1 VTFDLRTALKFIILF
16 LIGIGVLY
24 LAFRGQDLEKIW
36 QEIKTANYFWVII
49 SAIAVLIAHVLR
61 ALRWRML
68 YQSIHYD
75 VGFWHAYHAVMIGY
89 LANLALPRFGE
100 IGRCSVIRKAAKV
113 PMFASIGTVITER
126 LFDVVMLFLTGL
138 AMLIFQY
145 DIVADFLYQTIYRN
159 LAKKLNELNYW
170 WLVGFS
176 AVILLLIV
184 ISIYFLRQ
192 KFGKKFLRIFV
203 NLRQGFGSYS
213 KLKEKGLFLTYT
225 LGIWVFYLL
234 SMYFAF
240 SSIPSTSDLHLNAAF
255 TAIVF
260 SGFAMAAPVQGGIGV
275 FHWMVAKSLVLY
287 GISFKD
293 GLAYSTII
301 HSSQFLLI
309 LVLGSLS
316 LFFILTKRDAVSILN
331 ADHTTK

>member
-36 QEIKTANYFWVII
+36 QEIKTANYFWVVI

-61 ALRWRML
+61 ALRWQML
-68 YQSIHYD
+68 YQSIHYN
-75 VGFWHAYHAVMIGY
+75 VSFWYAYHAVMIGY

-100 IGRCSVIRKAAKV
+100 IGRCSVIHKAAKV

-126 LFDVVMLFLTGL
+126 LFDVVMLFLTSL
-138 AMLIFQY
+138 AMLMFQY
-145 DIVADFLYQTIYRN
+145 DIVADFLYQAIYLN
-159 LAKKLNELNYW
+159 LAKKLSAVNYW

-176 AVILLLIV
+176 IVIFLLIATT
-184 ISIYFLRQ
+184 IYFLRQ
-192 KFGKKFLRIFV
+192 KFSKKFLRIFV
-203 NLRQGFGSYS
+203 NLLQGFGSYS
-213 KLKEKGLFLTYT
+213 KLKKKGLFLIYT
-225 LGIWVFYLL
+225 LGIWFFYLL

-240 SSIPSTSDLHLNAAF
+240 SSIQATTGLHFNAAF
-255 TAIVF
+255 TAVVF

-275 FHWMVAKSLVLY
+275 FHWMVAQSLVLY

-301 HSSQFLLI
+301 HSSQVLLI

-316 LFFILTKRDAVSILN
+316 LFFILAKKEI
-331 ADHTTK
+331 K

>member
-1 VTFDLRTALKFIILF
+1 MTFDLKTALKFIILF
-16 LIGIGVLY
+16 LIGIGVLF
-24 LAFRGQDLEKIW
+24 LAFRGQDLETIGE
-36 QEIKTANYFWVII
+36 EIKTANYFWVVI
-49 SAIAVLIAHVLR
+49 SAISVLIAHILR
-61 ALRWRML
+61 ALRWQML
-68 YQSIHYD
+68 YQSIHYK
-75 VGFWHAYHAVMIGY
+75 VSFWHAYHAVMIGY

-100 IGRCSVIRKAAKV
+100 IGRCSVVHRAAKV

-126 LFDVVMLFLTGL
+126 LFDVVMLFLTSL

-145 DIVADFLYQTIYRN
+145 DIVSGFLYQTIYLN
-159 LAKKLNELNYW
+159 LAKKLDSFNYW
-170 WLVGFS
+170 WLIVLCVVIFLLGAI
-176 AVILLLIV
+176 AV
-184 ISIYFLRQ
+184 YFLRQ
-192 KFGKKFLRIFV
+192 KFSKKFLRIFV
-203 NLRQGFGSYS
+203 NLRQGFGSYN
-213 KLKEKGLFLTYT
+213 KLKQKGLFLTYT
-225 LGIWVFYLL
+225 LGIWFFYQL

-240 SSIPSTSDLHLNAAF
+240 SSIQATSGLNLNAAF

-275 FHWMVAKSLVLY
+275 FHWMVAQSLVLY

-316 LFFILTKRDAVSILN
+316 LFFILTKKEA
-331 ADHTTK
+331 K

>member
-1 VTFDLRTALKFIILF
+1 MTFDLKTALKFTILF

-24 LAFRGQDLEKIW
+24 LAFQGQNLEKIW
-36 QEIKTANYFWVII
+36 QEIKTANYFWVVI

-61 ALRWRML
+61 ALRWQML
-68 YQSIHYD
+68 YHSIHYN
-75 VGFWHAYHAVMIGY
+75 VSFWQAYHAVMIGY

-100 IGRCSVIRKAAKV
+100 IGRCSVVHKAAKV

-126 LFDVVMLFLTGL
+126 LFDVVMLLLTGL

-145 DIVADFLYQTIYRN
+145 EIVADFLYQTIYLN
-159 LAKKLNELNYW
+159 LAKKVSMVNYW
-170 WLVGFS
+170 WLVGLGVVFLLLAVS
-176 AVILLLIV
+176 AV
-184 ISIYFLRQ
+184 YFLRQ
-192 KFGKKFLRIFV
+192 KFNKKFLRIFV

-213 KLKEKGLFLTYT
+213 KLKQKGLFLTYT
-225 LGIWVFYLL
+225 LGIWFFYLL
-234 SMYFAF
+234 SVYFAF
-240 SSIPSTSDLHLNAAF
+240 SSIQATSELHFNAAF

-275 FHWMVAKSLVLY
+275 FHWMVAQSLVLY

-301 HSSQFLLI
+301 HSSQVLLI
-309 LVLGSLS
+309 LLLGSLS
-316 LFFILTKRDAVSILN
+316 LFFILTKKELR
-331 ADHTTK
+331 

>member
-1 VTFDLRTALKFIILF
+1 MIFDLKTALKYIILF
-16 LIGIGVLY
+16 LIGIVVLY

-36 QEIKTANYFWVII
+36 QEIKTANYFWVVI
-49 SAIAVLIAHVLR
+49 SALAVLIAHVLR
-61 ALRWRML
+61 ALRWQML
-68 YQSIHYD
+68 YQSIHYK
-75 VGFWHAYHAVMIGY
+75 VSFWNAYHAVIIGY

-100 IGRCSVIRKAAKV
+100 IGRCSVIHKTEKV

-126 LFDVVMLFLTGL
+126 LFDVLVLFLTSV

-145 DIVADFLYQTIYRN
+145 DIVSDFLYNVIYLN
-159 LAKKLNELNYW
+159 LVKKLGAINYL
-170 WLVGFS
+170 WLVGIGIIILS
-176 AVILLLIV
+176 LIIVAV
-184 ISIYFLRQ
+184 YFLRQ
-192 KFGKKFLRIFV
+192 KFSKKFLRIFV

-213 KLKEKGLFLTYT
+213 KLKQKGLFLTYT
-225 LGIWVFYLL
+225 LGIWLFYSL

-240 SSIPSTSDLHLNAAF
+240 SSIQATSGLHFSAAF

-275 FHWMVAKSLVLY
+275 FHWMVAQSLVLY

-301 HSSQFLLI
+301 HSSQVLLI

-316 LFFILTKRDAVSILN
+316 LFLILTKKKA
-331 ADHTTK
+331 K

>member
-1 VTFDLRTALKFIILF
+1 VIFDLKTALKYIILF
-16 LIGIGVLY
+16 LIGVGVLY

-36 QEIKTANYFWVII
+36 QEIKTANYFWVVI
-49 SAIAVLIAHVLR
+49 SAVAVLIAHVLR
-61 ALRWRML
+61 ALRWQML
-68 YQSIHYD
+68 YQSIHYK
-75 VGFWHAYHAVMIGY
+75 VSFWNAYHAVMIGY

-100 IGRCSVIRKAAKV
+100 IGRCSVIHKAEKV

-126 LFDVVMLFLTGL
+126 LFDVLVLFLTSV
-138 AMLIFQY
+138 AMVTFQY
-145 DIVADFLYQTIYRN
+145 DIVSDFLYNVIYLN
-159 LAKKLNELNYW
+159 LVKKLGSINYL
-170 WLVGFS
+170 WLVGIGI
-176 AVILLLIV
+176 VILSLIV
-184 ISIYFLRQ
+184 VAIYFLRQ
-192 KFGKKFLRIFV
+192 KFSNKFLRIFV

-213 KLKEKGLFLTYT
+213 KLKQKGLFLTYT
-225 LGIWVFYLL
+225 LGIWLFYSL

-240 SSIPSTSDLHLNAAF
+240 SAIQATAGLQFNAAF

-275 FHWMVAKSLVLY
+275 FHWMVAQSLVLY

-301 HSSQFLLI
+301 HSSQVLLI

-316 LFFILTKRDAVSILN
+316 LFLILTKKE
-331 ADHTTK
+331 TK